1 MNSIKD
7 LSVGSLI
14 EFVGC
19 GTCVGKHRCFF
30 CMPKVKKKGKVL
42 TLHRD
47 FDIPTVE
54 VQVKGS
60 KTLLE
65 LSEADLND
73 PEFILK
79 VY

>member
-1 MNSIKD
+1 MNLIKD
-7 LSVGSLI
+7 MSVGSLI

-42 TLHRD
+42 ALYLD

-54 VQVKGS
+54 VQVKGAED
-60 KTLLE
+60 LLE

-73 PEFILK
+73 PEFIFK

>member
-42 TLHRD
+42 TLHLD

>member
-30 CMPKVKKKGKVL
+30 CMPKVKKKRKVL
-42 TLHRD
+42 TLHLD